1 MQRNSYI
8 RCYKQYMS
16 MWHLKSTDK
25 QGLVEIRQLFEIGF
39 YTIFSYGLLTVLGE
53 IGYLPL
59 NGLQIDNNIFPAI
72 ACTRHICHIHTS
84 IPTIFYCI
92 SVIKLF
98 ENGPKILIYSIVVI
112 NYALLFLKG
121 IGMVLYGMHI
131 MHACILYNVQSILLR
146 RRLRN
151 ICYDN
156 FKVSPLLLIDNIA
169 YQKWVQDELKE
180 CIKQDIKL
188 KQ

>member
-1 MQRNSYI
+1 
-8 RCYKQYMS
+8 

-25 QGLVEIRQLFEIGF
+25 QGLAEIRQLFELGF
-39 YTIFSYGLLTVLGE
+39 YTIFAYSLLVFLGE
-53 IGYLPL
+53 LGYLPL

-72 ACTRHICHIHTS
+72 ACIRHIFHIHTS
-84 IPTIFYCI
+84 IPTIFYYI
-92 SVIKLF
+92 SVLKLF
-98 ENGPKILIYSIVVI
+98 EKGPKILISSIVITNYVI
-112 NYALLFLKG
+112 LYGKG
-121 IGMVLYGMHI
+121 IFMVLYGMHI
-131 MHACILYNVQSILLR
+131 MHSCMLYSVQSILLR

-156 FKVSPLLLIDNIA
+156 FKVSPLLLIENDP